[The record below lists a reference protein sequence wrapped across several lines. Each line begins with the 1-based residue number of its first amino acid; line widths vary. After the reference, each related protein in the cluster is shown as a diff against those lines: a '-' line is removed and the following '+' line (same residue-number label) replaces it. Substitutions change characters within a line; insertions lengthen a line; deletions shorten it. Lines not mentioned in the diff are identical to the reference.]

1 MNLVSFIHVNA
12 PISGPARLDFYVSER
27 LAVLHM
33 TRAELAR
40 RGGPNRSTLHKSTT
54 GSRSMSAATLAR
66 LDEAL
71 GWAHGSARAVLEGGE
86 PVTPQHHD
94 ASAHTVLVAAE
105 GLIREAG
112 VILADAGRL
121 LSELVAHP
129 ARQPDHAS

>member
-1 MNLVSFIHVNA
+1 MNA
-12 PISGPARLDFYVSER
+12 PLNGPARLDFYVSER

-54 GSRSMSAATLAR
+54 GSRTMSPATLAR

-71 GWAHGSARAVLEGGE
+71 GWAHGSARAVLDGGE

-94 ASAHTVLVAAE
+94 ASAHTVLEAAE
-105 GLIREAG
+105 ALIKDAS
-112 VILADAGRL
+112 VILADAGLL
-121 LSELVAHP
+121 LSELLARP
-129 ARQPDHAS
+129 ATRPDHAG

>member
-1 MNLVSFIHVNA
+1 MNA
-12 PISGPARLDFYVSER
+12 PENGPARLDFYVSER

-54 GSRSMSAATLAR
+54 GSRSMSPATLAR

-71 GWAHGSARAVLEGGE
+71 GWAPGSARAVLDGGE

-105 GLIREAG
+105 GLIRDAG
-112 VILADAGRL
+112 VILADAGLL
-121 LSELVAHP
+121 LSELL
-129 ARQPDHAS
+129 ARPTAPVDHAG